1 MNNHN
6 VTGPSLSR
14 VTFHFSLLN
23 HRLADNDQGST
34 TTVLTLPDPQ
44 NTIDFNLKL
53 VENIITCVLS

>member
-44 NTIDFNLKL
+44 NTIDLDLKL
-53 VENIITCVLS
+53 V